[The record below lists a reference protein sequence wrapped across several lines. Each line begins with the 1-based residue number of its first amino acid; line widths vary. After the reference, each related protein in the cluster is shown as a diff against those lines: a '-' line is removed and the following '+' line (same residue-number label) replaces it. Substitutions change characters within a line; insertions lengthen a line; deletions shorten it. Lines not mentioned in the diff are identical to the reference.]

1 MTTSNDD
8 CTIYVLKCKQRK
20 WYVGKTRKFSG
31 RIVQHFCSNG
41 SAWTRKYP
49 PIKVHD
55 RYRNCTARDEDKYTK
70 DMMDKYG
77 IDNVRGGSYCQIE
90 LDEHQRETLRRES
103 NATHD
108 KCHKCGK
115 SGHFAA
121 QCSLD
126 SFSEDEEEED
136 LEYTVCDC
144 GDEFESE
151 RAFKRHEKDC
161 YYCSRDYRANQKE
174 FFGTVGSVFG
184 STATHF
190 FTSLQGTKSKGAHIF
205 DTGARTCSC
214 GKDISSRPA
223 NHTQCLTCYRRSQ
236 NKSESEDEEY
246 ERECRSCGGDISN
259 RPLNFTQCLDCWRDE
274 KGGRGGR
281 GGRDGRG
288 GRGGRRG
295 RGGWSFSCVEFL

>member
-20 WYVGKTRKFSG
+20 WYVGKTRKLRG

-126 SFSEDEEEED
+126 SFSEEEEEED

-184 STATHF
+184 STATHLF
-190 FTSLQGTKSKGAHIF
+190 NSLQGT
-205 DTGARTCSC
+205 
-214 GKDISSRPA
+214 
-223 NHTQCLTCYRRSQ
+223 
-236 NKSESEDEEY
+236 
-246 ERECRSCGGDISN
+246 
-259 RPLNFTQCLDCWRDE
+259 
-274 KGGRGGR
+274 
-281 GGRDGRG
+281 
-288 GRGGRRG
+288 
-295 RGGWSFSCVEFL
+295 